1 MANSVAEAY
10 LLILR
15 SSMVPVIGEAV
26 PFPFEKQIELDE
38 WSWQLIH
45 DEKIDG
51 GKGGTSS
58 PSAAV
63 VAASAA
69 GTKSPYAEGAL
80 IRAVGDIH
88 KNTRLTQIERDKQVM
103 ARLKQA
109 SEAQKKIDGAADTA
123 DAEVDVASKK
133 KGEDG
138 DKLNFTFRKGV
149 DLASTQLL
157 NSMKG
162 GEVMPRAVVTLHHR
176 SSNAPVTLV
185 VTFGHV
191 TLTNY
196 DLSVDVSETMADMR
210 ETWTA
215 SYETV
220 DYVYKN
226 RPAAGVSNGI
236 TQGTARVFKMK
247 KTVLF

>member
-15 SSMVPVIGEAV
+15 SSMVPVVGEAV
-26 PFPFEKQIELDE
+26 PFPFEYQIELDE
-38 WSWQLIH
+38 WSWQLKH
-45 DEKIDG
+45 DEQAND
-51 GKGGTSS
+51 GKGGTTA
-58 PSAAV
+58 PTAAEAAA
-63 VAASAA
+63 AAS
-69 GTKSPYAEGAL
+69 GVKSPYADGEL
-80 IRAVGDIH
+80 IRAIGNIH
-88 KNTRLTQIERDKQVM
+88 KKSGLSQTERDKQVM
-103 ARLKQA
+103 AKLKQA
-109 SEAQKKIDGAADTA
+109 NDAQKKIDGAAASEDTSP
-123 DAEVDVASKK
+123 DAAAKKASD
-133 KGEDG
+133 DG
-138 DKLNFTFRKGV
+138 NKLTFTFRKGV

-162 GEVMPRAVVTLHHR
+162 GEIMPRAVVTLYHR
-176 SSNAPVTLV
+176 SSNAPVTLA

-226 RPAAGVSNGI
+226 RPAAGISDGI